1 MLVKKNNTNEN
12 GVLKAFRIGGW
23 FAYKPTP
30 NGLVRASG
38 EQLRQYQLGSSRLS
52 QKLIDQRFDWVDKN
66 GLPKAP
72 DWNELRDIRHRQNL
86 VAASQATSS
95 REIRDATDAIQE
107 TYSQMDDFLDYFDGR
122 RGQIPFEDQDG
133 SSEAMEPLSLSWI
146 SPQDLCEDANFLSLH
161 PRVRNEIVMQM
172 GLNEISEKESSR
184 TRDSVIVDK
193 IKQDTSHTSSTIK
206 INYAQ
211 TICKLGID
219 KARSMFKPKSGK
231 NREEKEELAKI
242 AKQKLATQRIK
253 VKANV
258 AMLKSKG
265 IFGRKK
271 KRLSGPEREKQAN
284 ATKAYLTKLAAHV
297 AAELASLS
305 EEV

>member
-1 MLVKKNNTNEN
+1 MRLKKWLNNSVQHTIGMRQTAKTQVTDVRFAKLAKDGAKPMMATRRRLHRRFPMNSQHVDLMNIVTAMQYACKKNNTNEN

-30 NGLVRASG
+30 NGLVRAIG
-38 EQLRQYQLGSSRLS
+38 GQLSKYPLGSSRLS

-86 VAASQATSS
+86 VVASQATSR

-146 SPQDLCEDANFLSLH
+146 SPQDLCEDANFLSFH

-172 GLNEISEKESSR
+172 GLREILEKMSLR
-184 TRDSVIVDK
+184 TRDNALVNK
-193 IKQDTSHTSSTIK
+193 IKQDTSRTISTMK
-206 INYAQ
+206 FDYAK
-211 TICKLGID
+211 TIAKLGFD
-219 KARSMFKPKSGK
+219 KARSKFVPKSGK
-231 NREEKEELAKI
+231 K
-242 AKQKLATQRIK
+242 
-253 VKANV
+253 
-258 AMLKSKG
+258 
-265 IFGRKK
+265 
-271 KRLSGPEREKQAN
+271 
-284 ATKAYLTKLAAHV
+284 
-297 AAELASLS
+297 
-305 EEV
+305 